1 MRVEQEPAY
10 LLHRRAYRESSALLE
25 AYTPGHGRVGL
36 VQRGAQ
42 RPRKGQDR
50 IQPFCRLSLS
60 WSGRGQ
66 LFTLGRYEV
75 GPVRIAHDPRATLCG
90 LYLNEL
96 LMNLV
101 PRWAHNEELFR
112 CYEDT
117 LAVLGSGRG
126 TEPALR
132 RFEFELLGAIGYG
145 LQLEHEGETGR
156 SIVGER
162 WYRYDN
168 ESGPRPCAP
177 GRAGCV
183 SGHTLI
189 ALREWRIPDAETLR
203 EIKRLLGDVI
213 RFHLQGRH
221 LHTRSI
227 MQYMQTMRHEGT
239 PHVTTR

>member
-25 AYTPGHGRVGL
+25 VYTPGHGRVGL
-36 VQRGAQ
+36 VQRGAS
-42 RPRKGQDR
+42 RPKRGQER
-50 IQPFCRLSLS
+50 IQPFRPLGLT

-66 LFTLGRYEV
+66 LFTLGRYEA
-75 GPVRIAHDPRATLCG
+75 GPARIADDPRATLCG

-96 LMNLV
+96 LVNLV
-101 PRWAHNEELFR
+101 PRSVSSPGLFR
-112 CYEDT
+112 CYEET
-117 LAVLGSGRG
+117 LTVLGEGG
-126 TEPALR
+126 AGEPALR

-156 SIVGER
+156 PIVGER

-177 GRAGCV
+177 GEAGRV
-183 SGHTLI
+183 SGRTLI
-189 ALREWRIPDAETLR
+189 ALREWRIPDARTLR
-203 EIKRLLGDVI
+203 EVKRLLGGVI
-213 RFHLQGRH
+213 RFHLQGRP

-227 MQYMQTMRHEGT
+227 MQYMSHEGT
-239 PHVTTR
+239 SHVTKR